1 MRGYKMERIVERMN
15 YNLSKPKT
23 EKSDLGDIYV
33 RLIQQSIKNGSF
45 QYLAEIFEREFP
57 SPRCF
62 AGERYSDLVYAEK
75 YANYIFE
82 QYRNEIK
89 KENSYSN
96 SSIEQGSIGR
106 KIA

>member
-1 MRGYKMERIVERMN
+1 MRGYKMERIVERMD

-45 QYLAEIFEREFP
+45 PYLAEIFEREFP
-57 SPRCF
+57 SPSCF
-62 AGERYSDLVYAEK
+62 KEERYGDLVYAEK

-82 QYRNEIK
+82 QYHNEQRSQI
-89 KENSYSN
+89 EMTAN
-96 SSIEQGSIGR
+96 EQGSMGR
-106 KIA
+106 RVA